1 MPNKKRVL
9 GRGLNALLGQSAGP
23 EAAPGPEKYK
33 DCPIADISPN
43 ALQPRRTFSE
53 AALRELASSIKE
65 KGIIEPVVVRRSRA
79 SGGFELIAGERRW
92 RAAKIAGLSEVPAV
106 IVEATDEESLE
117 FAIIENIQRENLNAI
132 EEAEAYRSLVGFGL
146 TQEEV
151 ARKVGK
157 DRATVAN
164 YLRLLNLPVEVRE
177 ELVKGAITMGH
188 ARAVLSLEGRAAQ
201 IELCRVI
208 VHKNLNVRE
217 AEKLASAGGV
227 KTRKK
232 KGAAAN
238 PLQAPLE
245 EELRRIFGTKIKI
258 IEKRGKGR
266 VEILYYSTAE
276 RERVIELLRSISA
289 L

>member
-9 GRGLNALLGQSAGP
+9 GRGLNALLGQSAGV
-23 EAAPGPEKYK
+23 EAAVGPEKYK
-33 DCPIADISPN
+33 DCPVAYISPN
-43 ALQPRRTFSE
+43 AFQPRRTFSE
-53 AALRELASSIKE
+53 AALRELASSIRE
-65 KGIIEPVVVRRSRA
+65 KGVIEPVVVRKNHA

-92 RAAKIAGLSEVPAV
+92 RAAKIAGLGEIPAV

-164 YLRLLNLPVEVRE
+164 YLRLLNLPVEVRD
-177 ELVKGAITMGH
+177 ELIKGAITMGH
-188 ARAVLSLEGRAAQ
+188 ARAILSLEGRAAQ

-217 AEKLASAGGV
+217 AERLASAGG
-227 KTRKK
+227 TRSRKK
-232 KGAAAN
+232 KSTAQE
-238 PLQAPLE
+238 PLQAPIE
-245 EELRRIFGTKIKI
+245 DELRRIFGTKIKI
-258 IEKRGKGR
+258 IDRGGKGR
-266 VEILYYSTAE
+266 VEILYYSAAE